1 VAVRPRRT
9 RVDGPRYAR
18 HFLASAAV
26 ADAIVEDAC
35 VRAGELVLDLGAG
48 RGMLTA
54 PLSRRGARCVAV
66 ELDPT
71 SVAALRR
78 RLRDVEVVEG
88 DLLRQP
94 LPDEPFRV
102 VANLPFHLANDVLRR
117 LLDDPRVPLERADVI
132 VEWGMAV
139 KRAAVWPST
148 MRGVVWGARYRFS
161 VSRHLPPSAFGPQP
175 KTDAGVLTIIPRD
188 TPLVDDDRFAAFV
201 AKGFRH
207 GLRAVASRA
216 QLKRLGVAPFAE
228 ARQLD
233 VHEWVTL
240 YEAVRRGAPARPHRR
255 SPSG

>member
-1 VAVRPRRT
+1 VAVRPRRA
-9 RVDGPRYAR
+9 RVDEPRYAR

-26 ADAIVEDAC
+26 ADAIVEEAS
-35 VRAGELVLDLGAG
+35 VRADELVLDLGAG
-48 RGMLTA
+48 HGMLTA
-54 PLSRRGARCVAV
+54 PLVRRGARVVAV
-66 ELDPT
+66 ELDPG
-71 SVAALRR
+71 SAVALRR
-78 RLRDVEVVEG
+78 RFRDVEVVEG
-88 DLLRQP
+88 DLLQQP

-102 VANLPFHLANDVLRR
+102 VANLPFHLANEVLRR

-161 VSRHLPPSAFGPQP
+161 VARHLPPSAFRPQP
-175 KTDAGVLTIIPRD
+175 KADAGVLTIVPRE

-216 QLKRLGVAPFAE
+216 QLKPLGVAPSAA
-228 ARQLD
+228 ARHLD
-233 VHEWVTL
+233 VHEWVAL
-240 YEAVRRGAPARPHRR
+240 YDAVRRGAPARRRRR
-255 SPSG
+255 STAD